1 MRRFARESEGIFFM
15 GYVQGEG
22 QTQFFIE
29 PRRDGSRRRAHE
41 DADAGGMQFVH
52 DTIHPSEF
60 NLAARGGKTLD
71 ACLRRVDLGS
81 FPGRL

>member
-1 MRRFARESEGIFFM
+1 
-15 GYVQGEG
+15 
-22 QTQFFIE
+22 
-29 PRRDGSRRRAHE
+29 
-41 DADAGGMQFVH
+41 MQFVH

-60 NLAARGGKTLD
+60 KLAARGGKTLD